1 MPLWSSNSLRE
12 TGSHPNRLEKSPHSR
27 GGSLSGRKA
36 SLTRKAPVEEDASTR
51 AVAGSTARLNT
62 LNTMNSSGVDDIPA
76 SQPPI
81 GRTLQQS
88 TDATD
93 LRDDAPTPPPHDV
106 PYTGGAMTADNQRDS
121 THTTST
127 WHENPAA
134 VRNKHLSDESAHLHD
149 PSGGSSRLPGDLNS
163 HNATIETVRQ
173 KLQIAVDAE
182 LAADKALDI
191 ARRAVVEARTVVGAF
206 EHQVNQE
213 FERAYAR
220 KVDAAGVVKDLEK
233 LGRYNN

>member
-12 TGSHPNRLEKSPHSR
+12 TGTHPNKLEKSPHSR

-36 SLTRKAPVEEDASTR
+36 SLNRKAPVEEDASTR

-62 LNTMNSSGVDDIPA
+62 MNTMNSSGVDDIPGT
-76 SQPPI
+76 QPPI

-93 LRDDAPTPPPHDV
+93 LRDVAPTPPPHDAS
-106 PYTGGAMTADNQRDS
+106 YTGGAMTADNLRDS

-127 WHENPAA
+127 WRENPTA
-134 VRNKHLSDESAHLHD
+134 VKNRHLTDESAQFRD
-149 PSGGSSRLPGDLNS
+149 QSGGRSGLTGDPNN
-163 HNATIETVRQ
+163 HNANIETVRQ
-173 KLQIAVDAE
+173 KVQIAVDAE
-182 LAADKALDI
+182 LAADEALDV

-206 EHQVNQE
+206 EQQVNQE

-220 KVDAAGVVKDLEK
+220 KMDVTGVVKDLEK